1 MSDNAFRSPPD
12 KPRVQPRAIHDMNAI
27 TPHQALWLSIGA
39 AITTIALKWAASW
52 VTGSV
57 GFLSDALESLVN
69 LVGASFALL
78 MLTYARRP
86 ADTGHP
92 FGHGKAEYFAS
103 AFEGAMIALAAAAIL
118 VAAAQRIMTPHP
130 LQLLGLGTGLS
141 IAAALVNLGVA
152 RILLRAGKAHRS
164 LAAEADGRHLMT
176 DVWTTAGVIVG
187 VGLAGWT
194 GWYWLDPV
202 VAILVAFNILRE
214 GWKLVW
220 RSFHGLMDAAL
231 ADEDIRGIERMLGAF
246 ASGEVAFVNLRTRR
260 AGADRFA
267 FVELHVPADW
277 SVQRADELAHA
288 AERTASEHGI
298 ALVVRVMPARPS
310 GVP

>member
-1 MSDNAFRSPPD
+1 MR
-12 KPRVQPRAIHDMNAI
+12 
-27 TPHQALWLSIGA
+27 TPMLNIRTMTPQQALWLSLGA
-39 AITTIALKWAASW
+39 AIATIALKWTASW

-86 ADTGHP
+86 ADRGHP

-103 AFEGAMIALAAAAIL
+103 AFEGVMIVVAAAGIL
-118 VAAAQRIMTPHP
+118 IAAAQRIMVPQP
-130 LQLLGLGTGLS
+130 LQLLGLGTALS
-141 IAAALVNLGVA
+141 VAAALVNFLVA
-152 RILLRAGKAHRS
+152 RILLRVGKAHDS

-194 GWYWLDPV
+194 GWDWLDPV

-214 GWKLVW
+214 GWWLVW

-231 ADEDIRGIERMLGAF
+231 ADEDIRAINQMLKSLESRGVTF
-246 ASGEVAFVNLRTRR
+246 SNLRTRR
-260 AGADRFA
+260 GGADRFA
-267 FVELHVPADW
+267 FVELRVPPEW
-277 SVQRADELAHA
+277 TVQRADEVAGT
-288 AERTASEHGI
+288 AERAASRRGI
-298 ALVVRVMPARPS
+298 ALVVRLRPAATRARREARR
-310 GVP
+310 

>member
-1 MSDNAFRSPPD
+1 M
-12 KPRVQPRAIHDMNAI
+12 
-27 TPHQALWLSIGA
+27 TPYQALWLSIGA
-39 AITTIALKWAASW
+39 AVATIALKWSAAW

-69 LVGASFALL
+69 LLGASFALA
-78 MLTYARRP
+78 MVFYARRP
-86 ADTGHP
+86 ADPGHP

-103 AFEGAMIALAAAAIL
+103 AFEGGLIA
-118 VAAAQRIMTPHP
+118 VAAAGILFAAGHRIAHPEP

-141 IAAALVNLGVA
+141 IAAALVNLAVA
-152 RILLRAGKAHRS
+152 RVLLRAGRVHRS
-164 LAAEADGRHLMT
+164 LATEADGRHLMT

-214 GWKLVW
+214 GGRLVW

-231 ADEDIRGIERMLGAF
+231 ADDDILVIETALGKLESDAVRF
-246 ASGEVAFVNLRTRR
+246 SNLRTRR
-260 AGADRFA
+260 SGADRHA
-267 FVELHVPADW
+267 FVEMHVPADW
-277 SVQRADELAHA
+277 SVARADELASA
-288 AERTASEHGI
+288 AERAVSDHGI
-298 ALVVRVMPARPS
+298 TLVVRVLPERGS
-310 GVP
+310 Q